1 MDLALKDK
9 RVLITAGANGIG
21 KTVAEHF
28 VAEGAKVL
36 VCDVDDEA
44 IRSAE
49 EKANVIAIKADVSDS
64 KAVAKL
70 FEEIDRR
77 LGGLDVLINNAGTS
91 GPSKPVEDVT
101 DEEWRATLAVNV
113 DGAFYC
119 ARAAVPRLKQA
130 GGGTV
135 VNMSSTAGF
144 LPYSLRTPYCTA
156 KYGIIGLTEVMA
168 MELGPHNIN
177 VNAICPG
184 NVDSPRL
191 ERVNQM
197 ASASR
202 GISMEQ
208 INKTML
214 AQQSMRRLV
223 SMHDIADMMIYLCSP
238 QGRIISGQSLA
249 IDGQTI
255 ATEY

>member
-21 KTVAEHF
+21 KVVAEHF
-28 VAEGAKVL
+28 VAEGARVL

-44 IRSAE
+44 IRNAE
-49 EKANVIAIKADVSDS
+49 EKANVIAVKADVSDS

-191 ERVNQM
+191 ERVNLM

-214 AQQSMRRLV
+214 EQQSMRRLV
-223 SMHDIADMMIYLCSP
+223 SMHDIADMMVYLCSP

-249 IDGQTI
+249 VDGQTI

>member
-21 KTVAEHF
+21 KVVAEHF
-28 VAEGAKVL
+28 VAEGARVL

-44 IRSAE
+44 IRNAG
-49 EKANVIAIKADVSDS
+49 EKANVIAVKADVSDS

-70 FEEIDRR
+70 FEEIDRH

-214 AQQSMRRLV
+214 KQQSMRRLV

-249 IDGQTI
+249 VDGQTI

>member
-1 MDLALKDK
+1 MDLALKGK

-21 KTVAEHF
+21 KVVAEHF

-44 IRSAE
+44 IRIAE

-144 LPYSLRTPYCTA
+144 RPYSLRTPYCTA

-168 MELGPHNIN
+168 MELGPNNIN

-214 AQQSMRRLV
+214 EQQSMRRLV
-223 SMHDIADMMIYLCSP
+223 SMHDIADMMVYLCSP

>member
-1 MDLALKDK
+1 MDLALKGK

-21 KTVAEHF
+21 KVVAEHF

-44 IRSAE
+44 IRIAE

-130 GGGTV
+130 RGGTV

-202 GISMEQ
+202 GISIEQ

-214 AQQSMRRLV
+214 EQQSMRRLV
-223 SMHDIADMMIYLCSP
+223 SMHDIAAMMVYLCSP

>member
-21 KTVAEHF
+21 KVVAEHF

-44 IRSAE
+44 IRIAE
-49 EKANVIAIKADVSDS
+49 EKANVKAVKADVSDS

-214 AQQSMRRLV
+214 EQQSMRRLV
-223 SMHDIADMMIYLCSP
+223 SMHDIADMMVYLCSP

-249 IDGQTI
+249 VDGQTI